1 MDSFVLKKIIDELG
15 EILPGALVSKIH
27 QPGKRELL
35 FDLWK
40 PGGGFALL
48 ISTHPLFC
56 SIHLTG
62 HEYKNPPAP
71 PRFCQALRKHLS
83 GKRIEGIEI
92 SAFERAF
99 TITFR
104 SKRAEGE
111 AHTLSLVAELFGRH
125 GNLILVDEVGSI
137 INALNI
143 VTEQESRVRQ
153 VASGVSYRSLP
164 LLPKTFLPNVTIEN
178 CRHILADSWDDVQSA
193 VVRNIH
199 GISKSAVSQTVLGRD
214 MTPAALQAAFEEL
227 IAAYRKGSYR
237 VGILQERK
245 DRINLLP
252 VINPENISG
261 TVDYFDSA
269 NHAADTFFHC
279 SYTREQFL
287 SLKNKLLSAIRKR
300 KKREE
305 TKQQK
310 VAGDMAKLESF
321 KDFGKKGEL
330 LKQCLHSVK
339 KGQRE
344 CVALDYSLSPPGEVV
359 IELDPSLPAVEN
371 MKRYFRLYKKG
382 QRGIAMKNRLLPR
395 IKDEIGYLDAMRY
408 YTEEAKYIEDLSHLE
423 GEMIESGLLRRKPRK
438 EKKKKRAERK
448 ESLAAHVEKL
458 RVGGYSV
465 FIGKNNRGNDHIVKN
480 MAVPG
485 DLWLHARHY
494 PGSHVL
500 IKKTKK
506 DDIPEEVVYRS
517 GQMAAAR
524 SAAAEDGKVE
534 VFVADARDVRKIPG
548 QKPGMVRI
556 RRYKTIMVE
565 TEKNSS

>member
-1 MDSFVLKKIIDELG
+1 MDSFVQKKIIDELG

-27 QPGKRELL
+27 QPGKREIL

-83 GKRIEGIEI
+83 GKRIEDIEI

-125 GNLILVDEVGSI
+125 GNLILVDEGASI

-153 VASGVSYRSLP
+153 VASGVTYRPLP
-164 LLPKTFLPNVTIEN
+164 PLPKTFLPNVTIEN
-178 CRHILADSWDDVQSA
+178 CRQILADSWDDVQSA

-199 GISKSAVSQTVLGRD
+199 GISKSAVSQMVLGRD
-214 MTPAALQAAFEEL
+214 MTPEALQAAFEEL
-227 IAAYRKGSYR
+227 IAAYREGSYR

-252 VINPENISG
+252 VIHPENISG

-269 NHAADTFFHC
+269 NHAADTFFHF

-305 TKQQK
+305 TKQLK

-344 CVALDYSLSPPGEVV
+344 CVALDYSLSPPEEVV

-371 MKRYFRLYKKG
+371 MKQYFRLYKKG
-382 QRGIAMKNRLLPR
+382 QRGIAMKTRLLPR
-395 IKDEIGYLDAMRY
+395 IKDEIGYLDAMRF
-408 YTEEAKYIEDLSHLE
+408 YTEEAKKIEDLSHLE
-423 GEMIESGLLRRKPRK
+423 GEMIESGLLRPKPMK
-438 EKKKKRAERK
+438 EKKKKKVERK
-448 ESLAAHVEKL
+448 EPLSAHVEKL

-480 MAVPG
+480 MAAPG

-506 DDIPEEVVYRS
+506 DAIPEEVIYRS

-524 SAAAEDGKVE
+524 SAAAGDGKVE
-534 VFVADARDVRKIPG
+534 VFVADARDVRKIPR

-565 TEKNSS
+565 TGNSSS